1 MDIWAVNGLCFI
13 ILDTSSEESS
23 GMSEYLLLV
32 TWLKTAEIHG
42 TPLF

>member
-13 ILDTSSEESS
+13 ILDTSSEGSS
-23 GMSEYLLLV
+23 VISEYLVLV
-32 TWLKTAEIHG
+32 AWLKTAEIHG